1 MTTAHQGSFRFVI
14 ACGGTGGHLFPGLA
28 VARELVARGCEVRL
42 LVSPKEVDRAA
53 ARTAASI
60 PVSVLPAVGLE
71 RGRRWA
77 FVRGFIKSYLA
88 ARSLYRAAPPDAA
101 LAMGGFTSAP
111 PLLAARRRGARI
123 FLHESNTIP
132 GRANRWL
139 ARWVDEAFAGFPE
152 TAERLR
158 CRRVTVTGTPVR
170 AEFVAQPA
178 GACRAALGLN
188 PERPTLL
195 IMGGS
200 QGASAINQL
209 VTKLLPGV
217 DGAAQNWQWIHL
229 TGAGDFSWVKR
240 AYAEAGVDA
249 VVVPFLE
256 RMEQALGA
264 ATATVSRAGASSLA
278 ELAAMR
284 VPAVLIPYPAAADN
298 HQFYNARAFA
308 ATGAARLLLQ
318 ADLTPE
324 GLLCAL
330 RELVEQASVRE
341 PMQQA
346 LARWHFP
353 HAARQIAEQML
364 ARLAGAPDSR
374 AAETAGPGAPA
385 RPVAEPPWAA
395 PKPELQARR
404 AA

>member
-1 MTTAHQGSFRFVI
+1 MNTAHQGSFRFVI

-158 CRRVTVTGTPVR
+158 CSRVTVTGTPVR
-170 AEFVAQPA
+170 AEFVAQAA

-209 VTKLLPGV
+209 VTKLLPWV
-217 DGAAQNWQWIHL
+217 AGAAQNWQWIHL
-229 TGAGDFSWVKR
+229 TGAADFPLVKR

-264 ATATVSRAGASSLA
+264 ATAAVSRAGASSLA

-308 ATGAARLLLQ
+308 ATGAARLLPQ

-353 HAARQIAEQML
+353 HAARQIAELML
-364 ARLAGAPDSR
+364 ARLAGAPDSC

-385 RPVAEPPWAA
+385 RPVGEPPWAA
-395 PKPELQARR
+395 PKPQLQARR

>member
-1 MTTAHQGSFRFVI
+1 MSATRPGSFRFVI

-42 LVSPKEVDRAA
+42 LVSPKEVDREAA
-53 ARTAASI
+53 KTAGPI

-77 FVRGFIKSYLA
+77 FLRGFIKSYLA
-88 ARSLYRAAPPDAA
+88 AQSLYRAAPPAAA

-111 PLLAARRRGARI
+111 PLLAARRQGART

-170 AEFVAQPA
+170 AEFQAQSA
-178 GACRAALGLN
+178 AACRAALGLN
-188 PERPTLL
+188 PARPTLL

-200 QGASAINQL
+200 QGASAINHL
-209 VTKLLPGV
+209 VTKFLPLLAGP
-217 DGAAQNWQWIHL
+217 ARQWQWLHL
-229 TGAGDFSWVKR
+229 TGAADFPLVKR
-240 AYAEAGVDA
+240 AYAEAGLAA

-256 RMEQALGA
+256 RMDQALGA
-264 ATATVSRAGASSLA
+264 ATAAVSRAGGSSLA

-284 VPAVLIPYPAAADN
+284 VPALLIPYPAAADD
-298 HQFYNARAFA
+298 HQFHNARAFA
-308 ATGAARLLLQ
+308 AGGAARLLPQ
-318 ADLTPE
+318 ATLTPE
-324 GLLCAL
+324 ILLRAL
-330 RELVEQASVRE
+330 EELVEQTSVRE
-341 PMQQA
+341 QMQQA
-346 LARWHFP
+346 LARRHCP
-353 HAARQIAEQML
+353 HAADQIAAQML
-364 ARLAGAPDSR
+364 ARLTGGAASELAPGQAPAVSAPPADR
-374 AAETAGPGAPA
+374 RPGAN
-385 RPVAEPPWAA
+385 
-395 PKPELQARR
+395 PKPEMQVGG